1 MQLCST
7 WQQTCMQLTAL
18 SMASPWIAVPVLD
31 ALAQVPGLTV
41 VNCNNE
47 LACAYAAD
55 GYARARPHSL
65 GCCIT
70 TFLVGALSSINGVAG
85 SFAEELAVLNIVGES
100 VRAGARR
107 CDSTALD

>member
-1 MQLCST
+1 M
-7 WQQTCMQLTAL
+7 
-18 SMASPWIAVPVLD
+18 LD

-85 SFAEELAVLNIVGES
+85 SYAEELAVLNIVGEL
-100 VRAGARR
+100 VRAGEAVAAQH
-107 CDSTALD
+107 DLQH